1 MQQKNAELV
10 KLYNKSNIR
19 MLIKV
24 KQLKWVN
31 RVYMVNVSVIR
42 NVLNKNITKKRWVD
56 AVRKGILNVDGSTEM
71 ETAKHR

>member
-1 MQQKNAELV
+1 MRQKNAELV

-42 NVLNKNITKKRWVD
+42 NVLNKNITKKRLVD

-71 ETAKHR
+71 ETVKHR